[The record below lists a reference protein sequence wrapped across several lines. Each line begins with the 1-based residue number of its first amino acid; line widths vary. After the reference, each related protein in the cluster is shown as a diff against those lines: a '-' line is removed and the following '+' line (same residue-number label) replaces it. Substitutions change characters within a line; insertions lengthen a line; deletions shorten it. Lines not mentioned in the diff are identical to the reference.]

1 MNVKYVG
8 SLEDITQTFIINAA
22 LLWGRVL
29 YSVFLDDY
37 SLRPNS
43 DNVSGKVPIGT
54 CLGSTGALV
63 ILLCQGQSAPRCTPL
78 RQAQSWN
85 G

>member
-29 YSVFLDDY
+29 YSAFLDDY

-54 CLGSTGALV
+54 C
-63 ILLCQGQSAPRCTPL
+63 
-78 RQAQSWN
+78 
-85 G
+85 